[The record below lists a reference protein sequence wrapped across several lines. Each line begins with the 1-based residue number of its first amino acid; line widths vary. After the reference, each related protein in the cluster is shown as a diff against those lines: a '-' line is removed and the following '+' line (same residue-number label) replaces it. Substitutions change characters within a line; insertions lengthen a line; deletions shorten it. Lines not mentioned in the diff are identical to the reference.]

1 MTWHIQ
7 PKKNKKICDSVNL
20 LQLQGLTAGSV
31 QLLTVQNFER
41 LVEKVERL
49 INVEAKRKTLT
60 SEFEKHCSCHLLD
73 VIFEEFQSHTG
84 ILVPRSWARRRDVI
98 LGARSQLLD
107 TKSIYT
113 KHLHSASKISRVDS
127 IDLKW
132 SRMTLLK
139 SYSWESLTSNMLAVK
154 VSQSDSTFLRFRN
167 IRELDS
173 FTNDSRNWLKKYEDP
188 KRSFLWFQISIA
200 SKKQIAVFNTS
211 DMWNRGSQKSWNKRC
226 NKWHHKSLWNSIK
239 LSRIT
244 QLS

>member
-1 MTWHIQ
+1 M
-7 PKKNKKICDSVNL
+7 
-20 LQLQGLTAGSV
+20 
-31 QLLTVQNFER
+31 
-41 LVEKVERL
+41 
-49 INVEAKRKTLT
+49 LT
-60 SEFEKHCSCHLLD
+60 SEFEKHCSCHLID
-73 VIFEEFQSHTG
+73 VLFEEFQSHPG

-132 SRMTLLK
+132 FRMMLK

-154 VSQSDSTFLRFRN
+154 VTQSDSTFLRFRN

-173 FTNDSRNWLKKYEDP
+173 FTNDSRNMNHDSHVWLKKYGDP

-200 SKKQIAVFNTS
+200 SKKQITVFNTS
-211 DMWNRGSQKSWNKRC
+211 YMWNRGSQKSWNKRC
-226 NKWHHKSLWNSIK
+226 NKWHHTSLWNCIK